1 MVKHILVCDPLEP
14 SALELLKR
22 QQKIDVHYQPDI
34 SPEELKKTI
43 ATYDAVIVRSRTTL
57 RRDTLER
64 ATRLK
69 VIGRAGTGLDNI
81 DVDFARERG
90 IQVLN
95 TPGANA
101 NAVAELTLILMLML
115 ARNIVPAL
123 DSLKAGK
130 PLKVKGIE
138 LQGKTLGLIG
148 FGNIGRLVAQLAR
161 GFGMGVLA
169 HDPLIDPN
177 QIPEALRVVPLC
189 SLDELLSQSNFVSLH
204 VPLLESTRQLVNEG
218 LLERFKRGAYLV
230 NTARA
235 DLIDDAAVLKA
246 LEAGQLAGYA
256 TDVHEA
262 GEPLL
267 AHRKVIATPHIGAS
281 TGEAQ
286 RRAGEEIAALVLAAL
301 PDQNGDL

>member
-1 MVKHILVCDPLEP
+1 MKHILVCDPLEE
-14 SALELLKR
+14 SALHLLRQKNVEL
-22 QQKIDVHYQPDI
+22 HYQPQI
-34 SPEELKKTI
+34 TAQELKEMI
-43 ATYDAVIVRSRTTL
+43 SHYDAVIVRSRTTL
-57 RRDTLER
+57 RGDTLER
-64 ATRLK
+64 AQRLK

-115 ARNIVPAL
+115 ARNIAPAL
-123 DSLKAGK
+123 DSVKAGK
-130 PLKVKGIE
+130 PLKAKGIE
-138 LQGKTLGLIG
+138 LHSKTLGLIG

-161 GFGMGVLA
+161 GFGMEILA

-189 SLDELLSQSNFVSLH
+189 ALGELLGQSDFVSLH
-204 VPLLESTRQLVNEG
+204 VPLLEGTRRLVNAG
-218 LLERFKRGAYLV
+218 LLARCKRSAYLI

-235 DLIDDAAVLKA
+235 DLIDDAAVLAA
-246 LEAGQLAGYA
+246 LESGQLAGYA
-256 TDVHEA
+256 TDLYEA
-262 GEPLL
+262 GKPLF
-267 AHRKVIATPHIGAS
+267 AHANVIATPHIGAS

-286 RRAGEEIAALVLAAL
+286 RRAGEEIARLVLAAL
-301 PDQNGDL
+301 RD

>member
-34 SPEELKKTI
+34 SPEELRKAI

-81 DVDFARERG
+81 DVDVAKERG

-130 PLKVKGIE
+130 PLKLKGIE
-138 LQGKTLGLIG
+138 LHGKTLGLIG

-189 SLDELLSQSNFVSLH
+189 SLDELLSQSDFVSLH

-246 LEAGQLAGYA
+246 LESGQLAGYA

-262 GEPLL
+262 GEPLF
-267 AHRKVIATPHIGAS
+267 AHRNVIATPHIGAS

-301 PDQNGDL
+301 RI

>member
-1 MVKHILVCDPLEP
+1 MKHILVCDPLEP

-22 QQKIDVHYQPDI
+22 QQKADVHYQPDI
-34 SPEELKKTI
+34 SLEELKKAI

-57 RRDTLER
+57 RGDTLER
-64 ATRLK
+64 AQRLK

-81 DVDFARERG
+81 DVDSARERG

-115 ARNIVPAL
+115 ARNIAPAL
-123 DSLKAGK
+123 DSVKAGK
-130 PLKVKGIE
+130 PLKAKGIE
-138 LQGKTLGLIG
+138 LHGKTLGLIG

-161 GFGMGVLA
+161 GFGMEILA
-169 HDPLIDPN
+169 HDPLIDPG

-204 VPLLESTRQLVNEG
+204 VPLLEGTRQLVNGG
-218 LLERFKRGAYLV
+218 LLSRCKRGAYLV

-246 LEAGQLAGYA
+246 LESGQLAGYA
-256 TDVHEA
+256 TDLYES
-262 GEPLL
+262 GKPLFT
-267 AHRKVIATPHIGAS
+267 HRNVIATPHIGAS

-286 RRAGEEIAALVLAAL
+286 RRAGEEIARLVLAAL
-301 PDQNGDL
+301 GA